1 MSLTFLSFRVE
12 TPYLLGQGREPGE
25 TSAGARAPAGEETP
39 SRLAAPPRPAQV
51 GLTLHHVCHDPDQIS
66 LPRTWLPASAFGSQC
81 QSRTVRAAG
90 IRDLSARL
98 ARAPWGLALHPLPL
112 LSAALGDRLTFRLG
126 QTPVQTLGTARGEIL
141 LTPPPMGTA
150 PKAGANLRGER
161 QPAEP
166 GCSLPTPGRGP
177 QPSLGMQVSSERL
190 GKALLPSP
198 LRGS

>member
-1 MSLTFLSFRVE
+1 MSLTFLSFGAE

-51 GLTLHHVCHDPDQIS
+51 GLTLHHVCRDPDQIS

-90 IRDLSARL
+90 VRDLSARP
-98 ARAPWGLALHPLPL
+98 ARAPWGLHPLPL

-126 QTPVQTLGTARGEIL
+126 QTPVQTLGTACGEIL

-150 PKAGANLRGER
+150 PKARANLRGER
-161 QPAEP
+161 QPARLQSPYPWP
-166 GCSLPTPGRGP
+166 GTAAISGHAGFF
-177 QPSLGMQVSSERL
+177 
-190 GKALLPSP
+190 
-198 LRGS
+198 

>member
-1 MSLTFLSFRVE
+1 MSLTFLSFRAE

-25 TSAGARAPAGEETP
+25 TSTGARAPAGEETP
-39 SRLAAPPRPAQV
+39 SRLAAPSRSAQV
-51 GLTLHHVCHDPDQIS
+51 GLTLHHVCRDPDQIS

-81 QSRTVRAAG
+81 QSRTVRASG
-90 IRDLSARL
+90 VRDLSARP

-112 LSAALGDRLTFRLG
+112 LSAALGDLLTFRLG
-126 QTPVQTLGTARGEIL
+126 LTPVQTLGTARGEIL
-141 LTPPPMGTA
+141 LTPRPMGTA

-161 QPAEP
+161 QPAKP

-190 GKALLPSP
+190 GKTLLPSP